1 MNTNKRKLKERA
13 KRIKLFLT
21 DVDGVL
27 TDGSLVYGD
36 NGMEIKLFNATD
48 GIGMVLLN
56 LAHIKTGIITAKYSQ
71 ATEKR
76 AKEMGVNEVYQG
88 ILNKKEVLGK
98 LLKKY
103 KLLSEEIAYIGDDL
117 ADFPLLKKV
126 GFPATVPDAAAEI
139 KKVSIYVTKTPGGKG
154 AVREVATLILKSQ
167 RKYEKAIKIFFEQ
180 IQTLKS
186 ENKK

>member
-56 LAHIKTGIITAKYSQ
+56 LVHIKTGIITAKYSQ

-126 GFPATVPDAAAEI
+126 GFPATVPNAAAEI

-167 RKYEKAIKIFFEQ
+167 RKYEK
-180 IQTLKS
+180 
-186 ENKK
+186 